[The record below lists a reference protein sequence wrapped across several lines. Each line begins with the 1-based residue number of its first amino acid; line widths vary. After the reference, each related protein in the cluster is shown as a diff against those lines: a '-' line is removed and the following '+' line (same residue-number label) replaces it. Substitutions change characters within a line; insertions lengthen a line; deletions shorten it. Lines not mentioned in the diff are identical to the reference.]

1 MIKFNFKVKSHEKE
15 QPQPAVKSDLE
26 ENCIPKRR
34 LSESLQEDTKIKRKK
49 DLNDEE
55 LLKELSVIS
64 KKNWLKL
71 REDFFNRQKNEIEQL
86 KLELA
91 RLDQVLKQKIS
102 EKYKTTIK
110 TDDIIRKCIIRLSL
124 VSNDDKDF
132 EIFKLS
138 RQQFKNK
145 YIPEDLF
152 DHIAY
157 VDIQKNSNRIYIR
170 CRSYESALFLL
181 SVENFLKQFK
191 KNLLEGA
198 EETEYFEKIYSN
210 RNKKQEKKVLFLKII
225 VYFDFKDHFN
235 FK

>member
-1 MIKFNFKVKSHEKE
+1 LIKFNFKVKSHEKE

-71 REDFFNRQKNEIEQL
+71 RENFFNRQKNEIEQL

-102 EKYKTTIK
+102 EKYKTAIK

-170 CRSYESALFLL
+170 CKSNESALFLL

-210 RNKKQEKKVLFLKII
+210 RNKKQEKKVLF
-225 VYFDFKDHFN
+225 YCF
-235 FK
+235 